1 MANYLPIVKTLEST
15 NINVR
20 GLGQVVV
27 DPATIEVGN
36 NSVVARCR
44 VVGNEG
50 YKCLKC
56 YLASPSRSNLDDTSY
71 FPKALRVY
79 GFGAKVEYVDVYISE
94 WIEGEVL
101 DAMLYRKECGYAAIS
116 REFDRMALKHLQA
129 KAIHGDI
136 KPENIVVT
144 PSGEMVLVDNDF
156 QPVKS
161 NRDYRAKDYGSSYY
175 VHRHRRLRRTD
186 EYTDDYPIALLSSF
200 FAALKYAPT
209 FLSVTC
215 LMEEYIAAA
224 AAILRDNGDSVH
236 FDMIMGMQRSIM
248 GKIANLEELMLEA
261 VKQVDG
267 EV

>member
-44 VVGNEG
+44 VAGDKVN
-50 YKCLKC
+50 KCIKC
-56 YLASPSRSNLDDTSY
+56 YLLSQHVSDTNDMSY
-71 FPKALRVY
+71 YPNALRVY
-79 GFGAKVEYVDVYISE
+79 GFGTRVEYIDVSISE

-101 DAMLYRKECGYAAIS
+101 DTVLYRDDCDYVAIS
-116 REFDRMALKHLQA
+116 RAFDRMALKHIQSR
-129 KAIHGDI
+129 AIHGDI
-136 KPENIVVT
+136 KPENIIVT
-144 PSGEMVLVDNDF
+144 PSGEMVLVDNNSLLTDSCGKY
-156 QPVKS
+156 Q
-161 NRDYRAKDYGSSYY
+161 AKNYGTSHY

-200 FAALKYAPT
+200 FAALKYSPT
-209 FLSVTC
+209 FLPETC
-215 LMEEYIAAA
+215 LMEEYVATAT
-224 AAILRDNGDSVH
+224 AILRDNGDSVH
-236 FDMIMGMQRSIM
+236 FDIIMGMQRSIM
-248 GKIANLEELMLEA
+248 GKIDDLEELMLKA

-267 EV
+267 GM